1 MKLTREG
8 KRFLLATALIAVAAF
23 NTGNN
28 LIYLILSLMFSFI
41 ASSYGILKM
50 NLSGLLL
57 EVLVS
62 GPVFAGEPA
71 RAELLIYNR
80 KKIPA
85 YSLNLSAADVAAKIY
100 CSHVPSRG
108 AVKEEMTL
116 VFNKRGLYGYR
127 NFFIQS
133 GFPFILFQK
142 SIAVEVSG
150 NVLVYPQ
157 LLDIDGLIDDI
168 TAREDHG
175 EKAVRNSGDDVSAL
189 REYQYGDDRRDIHW
203 KASAR
208 WSSLIVKEYAGH
220 LSRRVTIIMDNGMP
234 RQAEQHFEKAVAV
247 AASLTNHYIG
257 RGYLVRLLS
266 CRKVVPFGSGQGH
279 LFSILDILALM
290 REEECGDD
298 SLMFSRGEGFSVTVL
313 RSPHSTPALQA
324 GAGGMV
330 VYADTV

>member
-41 ASSYGILKM
+41 ASSYVILKI
-50 NLSGLLL
+50 NLSDLLL
-57 EVLVS
+57 EVQVG

-71 RAELLIYNR
+71 RAELLVYNR

-85 YSLNLSAADVAAKIY
+85 YSLNLSAADVVEKIY
-100 CSHVPSRG
+100 CSHVPSRD
-108 AVKEEMTL
+108 AVKEDMTV

-127 NFFIQS
+127 NFFIRS
-133 GFPFILFQK
+133 GFPFILFHK

-150 NVLVYPQ
+150 NVLVYPR
-157 LLDIDGLIDDI
+157 LIDIDGLIDDM
-168 TAREDHG
+168 TAHENQG
-175 EKAVRNSGDDVSAL
+175 EKAVRNSGDDVYAL
-189 REYQYGDDRRDIHW
+189 REYQYGDDRRNIHW

-208 WSSLIVKEYAGH
+208 RSSLIVKEYAGY
-220 LSRRVTIIMDNGMP
+220 LSRRVTIILDNGMP
-234 RQAEQHFEKAVAV
+234 RHDGQHFEKAVMV
-247 AASLTNHYIG
+247 AASLTSHYIG

-279 LFSILDILALM
+279 LFSILDSLALI

-298 SLMFSRGEGFSVTVL
+298 SLICSPEGLFVTVL
-313 RSPHSTPALQA
+313 RSAHSTPALQA
-324 GAGGMV
+324 GSEGVV